1 MILKGRNKKNLV
13 LFTVKRC
20 EDDPETLN
28 CFHAKAT

>member
-1 MILKGRNKKNLV
+1 MILKGRKKNLV
-13 LFTVKRC
+13 SFTVKRC